1 MKERNRWVIL
11 VASIVMNLC
20 IGSAYAWSVFQK
32 PLISMFGWTTAQAS
46 LAFTLNLSLVPFAM
60 IVAGRIQ
67 DSKGPKV
74 VTLVGGI
81 IFGLGIFLAGRIGS
95 LSGLYLTYG
104 VLGGI
109 GIGTVYACTVGNTIK
124 WFPDKRGLAGGLTA
138 AGFGMGAVVFA
149 PLAVTLIAGSGVLG
163 TFSILGILFGIVIVV
178 SSFFMAAPAAGWKP
192 EGWTPKS
199 GATQG
204 SEDKTSTEM
213 LKTPRFYIL
222 WAMYTIGC
230 ISGLMIVGHASPI
243 AQEQIGLSPE
253 VAAAV
258 VSFLGIANS
267 SGRVFWGFISDR
279 IGRYNAFAAM
289 FVVSAVCLIILNLA
303 SGLALFIVGICGV
316 AMSFGGYMGIMP
328 SITADNF
335 GAKYIGINYGVMF
348 TAFGLAAFI
357 GPRLAAVV
365 KESSGGAYGP
375 AFVITSVMSIAGIL
389 LALYVK
395 RSLKKAQA

>member
-1 MKERNRWVIL
+1 
-11 VASIVMNLC
+11 
-20 IGSAYAWSVFQK
+20 
-32 PLISMFGWTTAQAS
+32 
-46 LAFTLNLSLVPFAM
+46 
-60 IVAGRIQ
+60 
-67 DSKGPKV
+67 
-74 VTLVGGI
+74 
-81 IFGLGIFLAGRIGS
+81 
-95 LSGLYLTYG
+95 
-104 VLGGI
+104 
-109 GIGTVYACTVGNTIK
+109 
-124 WFPDKRGLAGGLTA
+124 
-138 AGFGMGAVVFA
+138 
-149 PLAVTLIAGSGVLG
+149 
-163 TFSILGILFGIVIVV
+163 
-178 SSFFMAAPAAGWKP
+178 
-192 EGWTPKS
+192 
-199 GATQG
+199 
-204 SEDKTSTEM
+204 
-213 LKTPRFYIL
+213 
-222 WAMYTIGC
+222 
-230 ISGLMIVGHASPI
+230 MIVGHASPI

>member
-1 MKERNRWVIL
+1 
-11 VASIVMNLC
+11 
-20 IGSAYAWSVFQK
+20 
-32 PLISMFGWTTAQAS
+32 MFGWTTAQAS